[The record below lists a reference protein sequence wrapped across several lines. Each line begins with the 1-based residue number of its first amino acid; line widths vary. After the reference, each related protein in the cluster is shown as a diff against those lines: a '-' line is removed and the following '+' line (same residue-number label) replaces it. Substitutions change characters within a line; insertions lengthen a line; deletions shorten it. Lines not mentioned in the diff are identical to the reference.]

1 VTAAGVILED
11 LGTDGI
17 STLLTSGEVWSHSVQ
32 DIAVSL
38 PGFIPTGVVERA
50 GREATPTN
58 DSERQTRLSI
68 IQELRLFEREI
79 LNLGNF
85 YHRSLQDIYANTRA
99 KDPDQWSTIKVQ
111 EVLNAYP
118 PPPNAHLY
126 AARVAIHRFFVT
138 HPETF
143 CCDDSHAF
151 NLTFHVI
158 PLKEF
163 KNFRLVRGWLRT
175 GAPEITEF
183 ITKAKRIVNISRRLD
198 ETRNER
204 RLRMADDEAP
214 VFADADWVIITFLK
228 ASIRRPSRLQVDM
241 YSGLVGTLV
250 KKVGVYDADITPDV
264 VFNFLQDI
272 GAVPP
277 WEDFVSL
284 YRERFLR
291 EADFCPLSHY
301 KDTPR
306 NALDG
311 LPKEDRH
318 AAIRHDWGE
327 LPVYVIDAEDA
338 EELDDGVSIEPTAQ
352 DGSTWIHA
360 HIADPTTRLPPN
372 HPLAIKAAQRSTT
385 LYLPQETYP
394 MLPPQFVHANG
405 GLVANTDNQ
414 SYQEVLTFSAKI
426 DASGHIIDSAVRPGV
441 VRNVHVVSY
450 ASVDA
455 CWGWVIDP
463 AVYPFGRPLSE
474 RLSRSFLPQEHHK
487 TLDSLRAV
495 TEMIRLAR
503 GVHQSP
509 FVPLPSGRVYFED
522 KPVPT
527 NPPHIHQP
535 TLWKGFPILSYRV
548 EKGADSPARRVIAEV
563 MVTACRVAGRFCTAN
578 GLPGLYRVQQ
588 PSTATDEHG
597 YRELLQLHPTTEL
610 DLKQMLQFGLTFSRS
625 SYSIDPTDHSTLGVS
640 AKDGGYIRTTS
651 PLRRFTDMIM
661 HWQIKHALLPGSKRP
676 LISRETMED
685 YAEQMLDRELKA
697 RRFSQQS
704 DAYWVAK
711 FIDMWL
717 RFRKDEPVLHSMP
730 GVVTT
735 APVFSSYVREMET
748 RIFLPKIGR
757 AGHLYT
763 PRGKDVPGIGADVT
777 VKVDSINFAGGQRL
791 VVKLL

>member
-1 VTAAGVILED
+1 MTATGVVLRD
-11 LGTDGI
+11 LGNGDI

-38 PGFIPTGVVERA
+38 PGFIPTGVVKQA
-50 GREATPTN
+50 GQGGAPSN
-58 DSERQTRLSI
+58 DLERQTRLSL
-68 IQELRLFEREI
+68 IQELRLFEREV
-79 LNLGNF
+79 LDLGNF

-118 PPPNAHLY
+118 PPANAHLQ
-126 AARVAIHRFFVT
+126 AARVAIHRFFVV
-138 HPETF
+138 HPEIF
-143 CCDDSHAF
+143 RCDDSHAF
-151 NLTFHVI
+151 TLTFHVV
-158 PLKEF
+158 PLNES
-163 KNFRLVRGWLRT
+163 KNFRLVRGWLRE

-183 ITKAKRIVNISRRLD
+183 IAKAKHIIDISRRLD

-204 RLRMADDEAP
+204 RLRMADDKVPAFEDPDRA
-214 VFADADWVIITFLK
+214 IIGFLK
-228 ASIRRPSRLQVDM
+228 ASICRPSRLQVDT
-241 YSGLVGTLV
+241 YSGVVGTLV
-250 KKVGVYDADITPDV
+250 KKVGAYDEDITPNV
-264 VFNFLQDI
+264 VFDFLQDI

-284 YRERFLR
+284 YRERFLQDT
-291 EADFCPLSHY
+291 DFRPVSWY
-301 KDTPR
+301 KDIPQ

-327 LPVYVIDAEDA
+327 LPVFVIDAEDA
-338 EELDDGVSIEPTAQ
+338 EELDDGVSIEPVAE

-372 HPLAIKAAQRSTT
+372 HPLAIRAAQRATT
-385 LYLPQETYP
+385 LYLPHETYP
-394 MLPPQFVHANG
+394 MLPPQFVRTNG
-405 GLVANTDNQ
+405 GLIPCADNR

-426 DASGHIIDSAVRPGV
+426 DDSGRIIDSTVRAGV
-441 VRNVHVVSY
+441 VRNVQVVSY

-455 CWGWVIDP
+455 SWGWVVDP
-463 AVYPFGRPLSE
+463 AIYPFGRPLSE

-487 TLDSLRAV
+487 TLDALRAV
-495 TEMIRLAR
+495 AENIRLAR
-503 GVHQSP
+503 SRQGGSNVSL
-509 FVPLPSGRVYFED
+509 PLGRVHFED

-527 NPPHIHQP
+527 NPSHIHQP
-535 TLWKGFPILSYRV
+535 TLWKGFPVLSYRV
-548 EKGADSPARRVIAEV
+548 ESGVNSPARRVIEEV

-578 GLPGLYRVQQ
+578 GLPGLYRTQ
-588 PSTATDEHG
+588 PPPKITDDLGH
-597 YRELLQLHPTTEL
+597 QNFQSNPTTKL
-610 DLKQMLQFGLTFSRS
+610 DLKDMLRLGLTFSRS
-625 SYSIDPTDHSTLGVS
+625 SYSVDPTDHSSLAVS

-661 HWQIKHALLPGSKRP
+661 HWQIKHALLPGSKGP
-676 LISRETMED
+676 LISRETMQE
-685 YAEQMLDRELKA
+685 YANQMLDRELKA

-704 DAYWVAK
+704 ETYWVAK
-711 FIDMWL
+711 FIDLWL
-717 RFRKDEPVLHSMP
+717 RFRKDEPVLQSIP

-735 APVFSSYVREMET
+735 SPVFSSYIREMET

-757 AGHLYT
+757 AGYLYT
-763 PRGKDVPGIGADVT
+763 PRGEDVPGIGADVN
-777 VKVDSINFAGGQRL
+777 VKVDSVNFAGGQRL